1 METLKSVAKSY
12 DECRPLFFALGDKI
26 RQRILLA
33 LSDCGEEGLN
43 VKAITQKIKLSRP
56 AVSHHLRI
64 LLKAGLLR
72 LREDGVQNIYS
83 LSARQSLEKVKAFID
98 RIESFMETKA
108 GQK

>member
-1 METLKSVAKSY
+1 MTNAVL
-12 DECRPLFFALGDKI
+12 CF
-26 RQRILLA
+26 LLWA
-33 LSDCGEEGLN
+33 TRSASASCWPCPTAEGLN
-43 VKAITQKIKLSRP
+43 VRAITQKIKLSRP

-98 RIESFMETKA
+98 RIESFMENRSK
-108 GQK
+108 QK